1 MGGGLVSTAIIDAI
15 AETADQPLAPG
26 EPSRYAMPIANLPL
40 IGHVLDE
47 VAGIGFRTARIVSRR
62 KVLDELEP
70 IVGTGEP
77 WGMSVSYVESPESQA
92 EHAVLAEV
100 ARALADGPVLL
111 HPAHCLLRAQMQEM
125 SKRFAFD
132 GVDSVISDEVQSM
145 APSVPSSPGGRGIGS
160 TVALLGAST
169 RDIVR
174 GLLAGSLPQTGLV
187 SALLESTCR
196 IELCGPP
203 SRWLSADSVESL
215 LALNRT
221 LLDELPV
228 PAANGSFGESIKVHG
243 RVAVSPGA
251 RIVNSVLHGPVA
263 IDDGSVIQ
271 DSFIGPYTAIGPGT
285 TITGAEIDNSMV
297 LAGAEI
303 SYPGFRIEGS
313 IIHERCQITRGFDLP
328 RGAHLRLPPGS
339 RITFT

>member
-1 MGGGLVSTAIIDAI
+1 MDARLVSTAIIDAI
-15 AETADQPLAPG
+15 AEAGDEPLAPG

-47 VAGIGFRTARIVSRR
+47 IAGIGFRTARIVSRR

-70 IVGTGEP
+70 IVGSGEP
-77 WGMSVSYVESPESQA
+77 WGMTVSYVELPES
-92 EHAVLAEV
+92 EGDHGVLAEV
-100 ARALADGPVLL
+100 DRALADGPVLL
-111 HPAHCLLRAQMQEM
+111 HPAHCLLRAQMRDM
-125 SKRFAFD
+125 SERFAVD
-132 GVDSVISDEVQSM
+132 GVDSVISDELHSITTS
-145 APSVPSSPGGRGIGS
+145 ASSGRGIGS
-160 TVALLGAST
+160 TVAILGAST

-174 GLLAGSLPQTGLV
+174 GVLAGSLPQTGLV
-187 SALLESTCR
+187 SALLESSCR
-196 IELCGPP
+196 IELFGTPN
-203 SRWLSADSVESL
+203 RWLSADSAESL

-228 PAANGSFGESIKVHG
+228 PPANGSFGESIKVHG

-263 IDDGSVIQ
+263 IDDGAVIQ
-271 DSFIGPYTAIGPGT
+271 DSFIGPYTAIGADA

-297 LAGAEI
+297 LARAEI

-313 IIHERCQITRGFDLP
+313 IIHERSQITRGFDLP
-328 RGAHLRLPPGS
+328 RGAHLKLPPGS